1 MILKNHFE
9 TAPFCVSLEKRA
21 EKQGLRKPLAG
32 PISPKVKMKR
42 SVLDS
47 CRIIVPKT
55 YYRKRPEMLQNL

>member
-1 MILKNHFE
+1 MKKALPVGSAFLRL
-9 TAPFCVSLEKRA
+9 TVKRA